1 MDYTE
6 AKEVI
11 RNYFSGIAQPVV
23 ALVEALETISEKDYE
38 EIQAQTKNSSDK
50 IWSVLLLRE
59 WCNESN

>member
-38 EIQAQTKNSSDK
+38 EIQAQTKISPDTD
-50 IWSVLLLRE
+50 
-59 WCNESN
+59 